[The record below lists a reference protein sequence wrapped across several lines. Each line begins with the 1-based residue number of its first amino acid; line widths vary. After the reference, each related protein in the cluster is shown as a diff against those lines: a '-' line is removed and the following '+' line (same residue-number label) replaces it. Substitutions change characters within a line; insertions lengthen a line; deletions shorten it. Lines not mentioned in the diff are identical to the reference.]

1 MNKTPASIFNDV
13 IGPVMRGPSSSHTAA
28 SARIAEIVR
37 MSLGATPARAV
48 VDFDVNGSLA
58 VVHEG
63 QGTDLGLVC
72 GFLGTPLTAEDVDK
86 YWDNAKAAGLELQ
99 FREYDYGAEHPNTY
113 RITAETRGGTAR
125 RWEAIS
131 TGGGMIEMTRF
142 EDFPVS
148 IRGDFYELLAVFA
161 ADGGAA
167 SVGFVPAPDFMSV
180 DERGGKAL
188 LSAKFHEKPDE
199 AAIRS
204 ALEKAGAS
212 DVIFLAPVLPTLSRA
227 NVAVPF
233 SSAEEMLA
241 WNEGKN
247 LEMWELAAEYEAAR
261 GGTSR
266 EDVFDKMSALVEIM
280 ERALDGGLAG
290 TDYADRILGP
300 QAYMIDEARGRGA
313 LLPCDVLNSMIKS
326 ITAIMETKSSMG
338 VIVAAPTAGSCGCLP
353 GSVIGAA
360 RALGMGRAEI
370 TRAMLA
376 AGLVGIFIAE
386 GATFAAEVGGCQV
399 ECGAGSGMA
408 AAALVQLAGGT
419 ARQCVD
425 AASMALQNITGLACD
440 PVANRVE
447 VPCLGKNVMGGSNA
461 LSCANMALAG
471 YDKVIPLDETIAAM
485 YDVGTKLPPELRCTY
500 GGLGKAPT
508 AAKIAER
515 LARLS
520 ECAVVKHIA

>member
-72 GFLGTPLTAEDVDK
+72 GFLGTPLTAEGVDK
-86 YWDNAKAAGLELQ
+86 YWDNAKAAGLELK

-148 IRGDFYELLAVFA
+148 IRGDFYELLALFTGQNA
-161 ADGGAA
+161 AA

-247 LEMWELAAEYEAAR
+247 LEM
-261 GGTSR
+261 
-266 EDVFDKMSALVEIM
+266 
-280 ERALDGGLAG
+280 
-290 TDYADRILGP
+290 
-300 QAYMIDEARGRGA
+300 
-313 LLPCDVLNSMIKS
+313 
-326 ITAIMETKSSMG
+326 
-338 VIVAAPTAGSCGCLP
+338 
-353 GSVIGAA
+353 
-360 RALGMGRAEI
+360 
-370 TRAMLA
+370 
-376 AGLVGIFIAE
+376 
-386 GATFAAEVGGCQV
+386 
-399 ECGAGSGMA
+399 
-408 AAALVQLAGGT
+408 
-419 ARQCVD
+419 
-425 AASMALQNITGLACD
+425 
-440 PVANRVE
+440 
-447 VPCLGKNVMGGSNA
+447 
-461 LSCANMALAG
+461 
-471 YDKVIPLDETIAAM
+471 
-485 YDVGTKLPPELRCTY
+485 
-500 GGLGKAPT
+500 
-508 AAKIAER
+508 
-515 LARLS
+515 
-520 ECAVVKHIA
+520 

>member
-72 GFLGTPLTAEDVDK
+72 GFLGTPLTAEGVDK

-148 IRGDFYELLAVFA
+148 IRGDFYELLALFTGQNA
-161 ADGGAA
+161 AA
-167 SVGFVPAPDFMSV
+167 SVGFIPAPDFMSV
-180 DERGGKAL
+180 EERGGKAL

-199 AAIRS
+199 AAIRA
-204 ALEKAGAS
+204 ALEMAGAS
-212 DVIFLAPVLPTLSRA
+212 DVIFLNPVLPTLSRA
-227 NVAVPF
+227 GVSVPF
-233 SSAEEMLA
+233 SNAEEMLA

-266 EDVFDKMSALVEIM
+266 EEVFDKMSALVEIM

-300 QAYMIDEARGRGA
+300 QAYMIDAARGRGA

-338 VIVAAPTAGSCGCLP
+338 VIVAAPTAGTCGCLP

-399 ECGAGSGMA
+399 ECGARFRTS
-408 AAALVQLAGGT
+408 
-419 ARQCVD
+419 R
-425 AASMALQNITGLACD
+425 ASPAT
-440 PVANRVE
+440 P
-447 VPCLGKNVMGGSNA
+447 
-461 LSCANMALAG
+461 
-471 YDKVIPLDETIAAM
+471 
-485 YDVGTKLPPELRCTY
+485 
-500 GGLGKAPT
+500 
-508 AAKIAER
+508 
-515 LARLS
+515 
-520 ECAVVKHIA
+520 

>member
-37 MSLGATPARAV
+37 MSLGGMPTRV
-48 VDFDVNGSLA
+48 TVDFDVNGSLA

-72 GFLGTPLTAEDVDK
+72 GFLGTPLTAEGVDK
-86 YWDNAKAAGLELQ
+86 YWDNARAAGLELQ

-113 RITAETRGGTAR
+113 RITAETCGGTAC

-148 IRGDFYELLAVFA
+148 IRGDFYELLALFLEPNA
-161 ADGGAA
+161 AA

-180 DERGGKAL
+180 EERGGKTL

-199 AAIRS
+199 AAIRA
-204 ALEKAGAS
+204 ALERAGAS

-227 NVAVPF
+227 GVSVPF
-233 SSAEEMLA
+233 SNAEEMLA

-266 EDVFDKMSALVEIM
+266 EEVFDKMSALVEIM

-290 TDYADRILGP
+290 TDYADRILGS
-300 QAYMIDEARGRGA
+300 QAYMIDAARGRGA

-386 GATFAAEVGGCQV
+386 GATFAAEVGGWRGLRYGGR
-399 ECGAGSGMA
+399 GARPTRGRKRAPVRRRSLDGAPEYYGPRLRPGSEPRRS
-408 AAALVQLAGGT
+408 ALPRQKRHGRLERPLLRQHGARRLRQGNPARRDDSGDVRRGHEASART
-419 ARQCVD
+419 ALHLRRPR
-425 AASMALQNITGLACD
+425 SR
-440 PVANRVE
+440 P
-447 VPCLGKNVMGGSNA
+447 
-461 LSCANMALAG
+461 SCA
-471 YDKVIPLDETIAAM
+471 
-485 YDVGTKLPPELRCTY
+485 
-500 GGLGKAPT
+500 APT
-508 AAKIAER
+508 AA
-515 LARLS
+515 
-520 ECAVVKHIA
+520 